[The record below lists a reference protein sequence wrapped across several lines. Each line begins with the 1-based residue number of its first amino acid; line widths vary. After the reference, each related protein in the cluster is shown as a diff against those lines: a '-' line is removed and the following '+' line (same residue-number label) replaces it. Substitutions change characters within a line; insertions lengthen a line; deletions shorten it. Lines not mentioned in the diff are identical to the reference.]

1 MSSSKITDFR
11 FLGRKAQD
19 YLRKVKRFQLL
30 KPNLNKSPMIVAL
43 VDGRNFHGGFT
54 DRLKGMVSLFH
65 FSRIKQ
71 IDFRISHTFPFDL
84 SDYLEP
90 NQYDWRIRKEELPNN
105 FFQTS
110 FVNFVEDGSIER
122 YKTLSSRN
130 SLIAYAN
137 RDVVPYL
144 NDFYHTAYSWGEL
157 YKTLFRPTAGVKS
170 LIDNNRQKLGDSYIA
185 AHFRFV
191 GMFGDFNETPYI
203 HIDEQQKKHI
213 FATNVEFVKQL
224 AIRFAGK
231 KIFVASDSQIFIDS
245 VCNIE
250 NVYTLSGDIVHIDH
264 KIADS
269 QDDAFM
275 RILLDFYLI
284 AGAEKIF
291 SIGTDEMYKSELPL
305 YASKIYGAD
314 FERIAIK

>member
-1 MSSSKITDFR
+1 MGKSKITDFS
-11 FLGRKAQD
+11 FLGCKAQD
-19 YLRKVKRFQLL
+19 YLRKVKRFQFF

-71 IDFRISHTFPFDL
+71 MDFRISHTFPFEL

-90 NQYDWRIRKEELPNN
+90 NQYDWRIEKDELPNN

-110 FVNFVEDGSIER
+110 FVNLVKDGSIER
-122 YKTLSSRN
+122 YKTFNSRN

-144 NDFYHTAYSWGEL
+144 NDFYHTTYSWSEL
-157 YKTLFRPTAGVKS
+157 YKTLFRPTDRVKS

-191 GMFGDFNETPYI
+191 GMFGDFNETPYK
-203 HIDEQQKKHI
+203 HIDEHKKRHI
-213 FATNVEFVKQL
+213 FETNVEFVKQL
-224 AIRFAGK
+224 AVRFAGK
-231 KIFVASDSQIFIDS
+231 KIFVASDSQMFIDS
-245 VCNIE
+245 VCNID

-264 KIADS
+264 KIGDC

-275 RILLDFYLI
+275 RILIDFYLI

-305 YASKIYGAD
+305 YASKIYD
-314 FERIAIK
+314 SCFERIAIK